1 MEKMDKDFL
10 FATMLN
16 SSSQIK
22 HLTIDS
28 SASFEDDFCED
39 MLALG
44 KLTSLTRLDA
54 SHKSNVNLL
63 KACPN
68 LVQLCTSHCM

>member
-1 MEKMDKDFL
+1 MDKDFL

-22 HLTIDS
+22 HLEIDS
-28 SASFEDDFCED
+28 SASVEDDFCED
-39 MLALG
+39 MSELG
-44 KLTSLTRLDA
+44 SLTSLTRLDV
-54 SHKSNVNLL
+54 SHRSNFALL

-68 LVQLCTSHCM
+68 LVQLFTNNCV